1 MALTDTAIRKA
12 KPSDN
17 RQKLID
23 GGGLYLLLNPNGSRW
38 WRWDYRR
45 PIVGKRNTLS
55 LGTYPDTGLADARG
69 KRDAFRKLL
78 ATGIDPGEHRKATR
92 AAGEERA
99 ANSFEVVG
107 REWFAKQK
115 TNWVQGHADKVLL
128 RLENDVFP
136 WLGKRPIA
144 EVTPKEL
151 LATIN
156 RIVNRGAVDSAHRAL
171 QNSGQIF
178 RYAIVTGRAEHNPAA
193 HLRGALPSPKEK
205 HLAAI
210 TDPKKVGGLLRA
222 IDTYSGSFVTKCA
235 LQLAPLV
242 FVRPGELRH
251 AEWAEIDLG
260 KAEWNI
266 PAEKMKM
273 REPHLVPL
281 AAQAVEILTE
291 LHALTGH
298 GRYVFPGGHSPKRPM
313 SDNAV
318 LAALRRMGFEKEEMS
333 GHGFRAMART
343 MLDEIL
349 HFRPEYIEHQLAH
362 AVRDPN
368 GRAYIRTSHLPERRK
383 MMQAW
388 ADYQDTL
395 RADTGKVVPIKRKT
409 G

>member
-55 LGTYPDTGLADARG
+55 LGTYPDTGLADARD

-92 AAGEERA
+92 VAGEERA

-115 TNWVQGHADKVLL
+115 SNWVQGHADKVLL

-171 QNSGQIF
+171 QNSSQIF
-178 RYAIVTGRAEHNPAA
+178 RYAIVTGRAERNPATD
-193 HLRGALPSPKEK
+193 LRGA
-205 HLAAI
+205 
-210 TDPKKVGGLLRA
+210 
-222 IDTYSGSFVTKCA
+222 
-235 LQLAPLV
+235 
-242 FVRPGELRH
+242 
-251 AEWAEIDLG
+251 
-260 KAEWNI
+260 
-266 PAEKMKM
+266 
-273 REPHLVPL
+273 
-281 AAQAVEILTE
+281 
-291 LHALTGH
+291 
-298 GRYVFPGGHSPKRPM
+298 
-313 SDNAV
+313 
-318 LAALRRMGFEKEEMS
+318 
-333 GHGFRAMART
+333 
-343 MLDEIL
+343 
-349 HFRPEYIEHQLAH
+349 
-362 AVRDPN
+362 
-368 GRAYIRTSHLPERRK
+368 
-383 MMQAW
+383 
-388 ADYQDTL
+388 
-395 RADTGKVVPIKRKT
+395 
-409 G
+409 